1 MAVRAGI
8 LVVLVALAAAAGCA
22 RFPAVDA
29 AEARLVAGPAPVLL
43 PTEDLQARIAAPR
56 SAAATEA
63 ALLARAAALR
73 ARAEALRTR
82 G

>member
-1 MAVRAGI
+1 MAGRATFAVI
-8 LVVLVALAAAAGCA
+8 LLASAAAAGCA

-43 PTEDLQARIAAPR
+43 PTEDLEARTAPPR
-56 SAAATEA
+56 AGAATEA

-73 ARAEALRTR
+73 ARAAALRAR
-82 G
+82 